1 MKEEKKWY
9 EVHLKLDEKE
19 KASLEK
25 YCLKKYGLW
34 MCKEYDKE
42 RALFGPPMREID
54 IELSPKA
61 EKELK
66 ALRKKLGLNKLD
78 KIMK

>member
-1 MKEEKKWY
+1 MTKK
-9 EVHLKLDEKE
+9 VK
-19 KASLEK
+19 
-25 YCLKKYGLW
+25 
-34 MCKEYDKE
+34 
-42 RALFGPPMREID
+42 ALFSPPMREID